1 MLRDVLAGRHSVESS
16 WYTEIVRGFWLLLLS
31 VGAILLGLACSGVV
45 TGLRP
50 AVTQALGQLQ
60 GAARQ
65 SPALDARGGASRQS
79 SWQEISPG
87 VQMRRWHVTIEGLRV
102 PVVAVRADASRLRI
116 GTGATL
122 DVAAWRRRLASAAVV
137 NGGFF
142 DTDGRTLGLRISR
155 GKQISPLRSADWGVF
170 YVSSRGA
177 RIVHTRDWAGWSK
190 RVKARVR
197 EAVQCGP
204 RLVVAGRVLQ
214 LKPQWARRTG
224 LGIMRD
230 GRIVLAVTE
239 DEMSFAGWA
248 ALWARRDGFNCV
260 DALNLDGGGST
271 QIAIRTAKS
280 TYDVSGAWPVPDVVA
295 VN

>member
-1 MLRDVLAGRHSVESS
+1 
-16 WYTEIVRGFWLLLLS
+16 VRGFWLLLLAA
-31 VGAILLGLACSGVV
+31 GAVLLGLASSGVL

-50 AVTQALGQLQ
+50 TMTQALGQLQ

-65 SPALDARGGASRQS
+65 APALDSQGRAARQTG
-79 SWQEISPG
+79 WQEISPG
-87 VQMRRWHVTIEGLRV
+87 VQMRRWHVAVEGLRV
-102 PVVAVRADASRLRI
+102 PVIAVRADASRFRI

-122 DVAAWRRRLASAAVV
+122 DVAAWRRRLASEAVV

-170 YVSSRGA
+170 YVSPKGA

-248 ALWARRDGFNCV
+248 ALWARRDGLNCI

-271 QIAIRTAKS
+271 QMSVRAAKAF
-280 TYDVSGAWPVPDVVA
+280 YDVSGAWPVPDVVA
-295 VN
+295 LK